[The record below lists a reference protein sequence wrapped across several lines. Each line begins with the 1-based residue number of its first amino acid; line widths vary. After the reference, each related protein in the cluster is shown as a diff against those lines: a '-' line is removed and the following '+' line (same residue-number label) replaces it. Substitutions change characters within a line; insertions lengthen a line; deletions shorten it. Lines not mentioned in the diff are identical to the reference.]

1 MTESPGS
8 DISPRR
14 RAILEAAQAVVA
26 GQGLRGLTH
35 RAVDRA
41 AGLPEGSTSAYL
53 RTRRALQL
61 ALAEYVV
68 GRHAADVTDLSER
81 LTRCQ
86 GDPARA
92 AELTGDLFQRW
103 LRDRDRLVARLELT
117 LESVR
122 DAELSE
128 LLATA
133 RGQLVDTV
141 DQALATA
148 GKAHDP
154 TRAETV
160 VAALDGVLLGGLLT
174 PPRQR
179 SAYLQRSLTLV
190 FASLTDAPPATV

>member
-1 MTESPGS
+1 MPETPRTST
-8 DISPRR
+8 PRR

-26 GQGLRGLTH
+26 EQGLRGLTH

-53 RTRRALQL
+53 RTRKALQL
-61 ALAEYVV
+61 ALAEHVV
-68 GRHAADVTDLSER
+68 GQHATDVEALSTRLSE
-81 LTRCQ
+81 CQ
-86 GDPARA
+86 GDPLRA
-92 AELTGDLFQRW
+92 VELTGDLFRRW

-122 DAELSE
+122 DEELSA

-133 RGQLVDTV
+133 RKQLVETV

-148 GKAHDP
+148 GKVHDE

-160 VAALDGVLLGGLLT
+160 VAALDGVLLGGLLKS
-174 PPRQR
+174 PRQR
-179 SAYLQRSLTLV
+179 SAYLQRSLTQV
-190 FASLTDAPPATV
+190 FASLNDAS

>member
-1 MTESPGS
+1 MPEPSRS

-26 GQGLRGLTH
+26 EQGLRGLTH

-53 RTRRALQL
+53 RTRKALQL

-68 GRHAADVTDLSER
+68 GQHAMDVEALSVRLTECQGDPVRAADVT
-81 LTRCQ
+81 
-86 GDPARA
+86 
-92 AELTGDLFQRW
+92 GDLFRRW
-103 LRDRDRLVARLELT
+103 LHDRDRLVARLELT

-122 DAELSE
+122 DDELSE

-133 RGQLVDTV
+133 RGQLVETV

-148 GKAHDP
+148 GKMHDA

-160 VAALDGVLLGGLLT
+160 VAALDGVLLGGLLKS
-174 PPRQR
+174 PRQR
-179 SAYLQRSLTLV
+179 PAYLQRSLTQV
-190 FASLTDAPPATV
+190 FASLNDAPATTV